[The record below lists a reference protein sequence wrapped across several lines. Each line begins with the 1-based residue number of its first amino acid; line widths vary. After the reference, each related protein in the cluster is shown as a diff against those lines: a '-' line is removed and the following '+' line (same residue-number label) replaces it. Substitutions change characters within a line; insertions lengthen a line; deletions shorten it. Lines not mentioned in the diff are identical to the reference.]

1 MDNTQNKS
9 NFISAV
15 LVFFFFLCLLLS
27 ESAFAEDST
36 FSVIDQVVVQNH
48 RPHARSISKLF
59 VFGDSYVDTG
69 NNKIF
74 TVESWKFPYGMT
86 FPGIPAGRYSDGLVF
101 TDFLA
106 SFMGIKSPTPYKQWA
121 GILKWRVRNGMNFAH
136 GGTGV
141 FNTWI
146 KEPNMTTQINT
157 FKQYIADGVYNK
169 RDLDKSMAIV
179 ALSGNDYTQYVLD
192 GGTDE
197 GFRAYIVKVLNQLEV
212 NLREI
217 GKIGLKKVV
226 MLTLQPLG
234 CLPNKAVSLSYQKCD
249 VALNNETIF
258 HNTLL
263 QQIVGKLNSETT
275 DSPFHILDLN
285 KAFLSVINKSAGEA
299 YRGVTETGS
308 AKFGNSLLKPCCIPA
323 SAEVLCGSVDGNG
336 VKQYTLCENPT
347 DNIFWDP
354 VHPTHSGWR
363 AISAA
368 LKTSIDELMMYDHL
382 NIHSQRPSLSASVAT
397 S

>member
-1 MDNTQNKS
+1 MDNTQKKS
-9 NFISAV
+9 NFISSV
-15 LVFFFFLCLLLS
+15 LVLFFFLCFFLS
-27 ESAFAEDST
+27 DPALAEDST
-36 FSVIDQVVVQNH
+36 FSLIDQVVVQNH
-48 RPHARSISKLF
+48 NSHGRTLSKLF

-74 TVESWKFPYGMT
+74 TVESWKYPYGMT
-86 FPGIPAGRYSDGLVF
+86 LPGIPTGRYSDGLVF

-106 SFMGIKSPTPYKQWA
+106 SYMGMKSPMPYKQWT
-121 GILKWRVRNGMNFAH
+121 GLFKWRVRNGMNFAH

-157 FKQYIADGVYNK
+157 FKKYIADGVYNK
-169 RDLDKSMAIV
+169 RDLARSMAIV

-197 GFRAYIVKVLNQLEV
+197 GFRAFIVKVLNQLEV

-234 CLPNKAVSLSYQKCD
+234 CLPNKAISLSYEKCD
-249 VALNNETIF
+249 EPLNNETIF

-263 QQIVGKLNSETT
+263 QQIVQKLNSETT
-275 DSPFHILDLN
+275 DTLFHVLDLYS
-285 KAFLSVINKSAGEA
+285 AFLSVINKSAGE
-299 YRGVTETGS
+299 TGS
-308 AKFGNSLLKPCCIPA
+308 TKFGNPLLKPCCIPA

-347 DNIFWDP
+347 GNIFWDP
-354 VHPTHSGWR
+354 VHPTQSGWS
-363 AISAA
+363 AISSA
-368 LKTSIDELMMYDHL
+368 LKPSIDKLMLCNQL
-382 NIHSQRPSLSASVAT
+382 NIHTQRPSSASVAT